1 MPVHVTFHE
10 LLLSRDPTGVPVPVL
25 GRRLSARNAIAVGA
39 AAVNSSAAPQNCLA
53 KITATEACVVEIG
66 AADAAVAAASE
77 YWAAGE
83 RDIRCVG
90 QGQFV
95 SVRTA
100 A

>member
-10 LLLSRDPTGVPVPVL
+10 LLLTRDPMGTPVPVL
-25 GRRLSARNAIAVGA
+25 GRRLSDRNALAVGGA
-39 AAVNSSAAPQNCLA
+39 PDNSSAAPQNCLA

-77 YWAAGE
+77 YWAEGE
-83 RDIRCVG
+83 RDIRPVSL
-90 QGQFV
+90 GQFV